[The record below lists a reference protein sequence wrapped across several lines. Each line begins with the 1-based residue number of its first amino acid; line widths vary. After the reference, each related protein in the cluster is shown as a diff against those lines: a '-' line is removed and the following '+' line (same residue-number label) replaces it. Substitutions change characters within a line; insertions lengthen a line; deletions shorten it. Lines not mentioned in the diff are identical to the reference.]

1 MSSLFE
7 CTLVVVIFFHL
18 GTPFISLI
26 VFISVV
32 IYWIVSKLRTDV
44 TVDQERRSN
53 KIRDELKAKEVDTLI
68 NIETV
73 KLFGTEEREIR
84 AYDGLRTEVREM
96 NTQFEIVGEGFGLG
110 TTAVQKG
117 AASAAL
123 ALAAVGASNGTL
135 TAGDFVLI
143 NSYIGQLFA
152 PLLSLSGTYSSIM
165 RATASVETVIKM
177 FDIEPTIVDM
187 PKAIEA
193 SISEYELAQG
203 LKGTVSFEEVSFR
216 YKTKGRRNEAV
227 RNVSFTVPAGKV
239 LGVVGHSG
247 SGKTTLVKLITRLF
261 DVDFG
266 AVKIDGV
273 DIRKY
278 SIKSFRRLFG
288 IVSQETSLFNSN
300 IRDNIAYGKPEATEE
315 ELWEALNA
323 SALDEFVMKLEQGL
337 ETKVGERGIK
347 LSGGEKQRLGVA
359 RCILLKPAIVILDE
373 ASSSLDSRTEKSMQG
388 NMKALCQGRTTI
400 IVAHRLSTIM
410 NADEIIVMDAGTI
423 VERGTHNELLELQG
437 QYCDMWNTQIGNNSD
452 DSSN

>member
-1 MSSLFE
+1 ME
-7 CTLVVVIFFHL
+7 
-18 GTPFISLI
+18 
-26 VFISVV
+26 
-32 IYWIVSKLRTDV
+32 
-44 TVDQERRSN
+44 QERRSN
-53 KIRDELKAKEVDTLI
+53 KLKDELKAKEVDTLI

-73 KLFGTEEREIR
+73 KLFGTEDREIH
-84 AYDGLRTEVREM
+84 AYDGLRTEVRKM
-96 NTQFEIVGEGFGLG
+96 NTEFEIVGEGFSLG

-123 ALAAVGASNGTL
+123 ALAAVGASNGNL

-152 PLLSLSGTYSSIM
+152 PLLSLSSTYSSIM
-165 RATASVETVIKM
+165 RATASIETVTKM
-177 FDIEPTIVDM
+177 FDREPTIVDM
-187 PKAIEA
+187 PKAIQA
-193 SISEYELAQG
+193 SISELELAQG
-203 LKGTVSFEEVSFR
+203 LKGTVEFDEVSFR
-216 YKTKGRRNEAV
+216 YKTKGRRNQAV
-227 RNVSFTVPAGKV
+227 RNVSFKVPAGKV

-247 SGKTTLVKLITRLF
+247 SGKTTLVKLATRLF

-266 AVKIDGV
+266 AVKIDGI

-278 SIKSFRRLFG
+278 SIQSFRRLFG
-288 IVSQETSLFNSN
+288 IVSQETSLFNST
-300 IRDNIAYGKPEATEE
+300 IRSNIAYGKPDATEE

-323 SALDEFVMKLEQGL
+323 SALDAFVEKLPQGL

-359 RCILLKPAIVILDE
+359 RCILLKPSIVILDE
-373 ASSSLDSRTEKSMQG
+373 ASSSLDSRTEKAMQG

-423 VERGTHNELLELQG
+423 VERGTHEELLGLEG
-437 QYCDMWNTQIGNNSD
+437 QYFDMWNTQIGK
-452 DSSN
+452 DSEDVSE